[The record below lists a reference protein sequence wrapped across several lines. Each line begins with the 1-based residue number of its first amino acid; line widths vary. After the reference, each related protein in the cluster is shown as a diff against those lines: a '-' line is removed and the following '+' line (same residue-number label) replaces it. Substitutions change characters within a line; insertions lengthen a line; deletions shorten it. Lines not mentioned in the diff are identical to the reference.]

1 MVHQEEISNLEEKVF
16 ELEKKLESKN
26 QEILDLANIA
36 SVITSILD
44 IEAVLAVT
52 METAIRHVAGEVG
65 AILLLDGSDLVS
77 KIAWGV
83 DSSVLKNLKY
93 LDDLDVAQY
102 CLQKRITAIENNC
115 RGRFSADYSIRS
127 FIAVPI
133 VAKERAIGVVIIL
146 NKEEGGN
153 FDQQDKQTLEMI
165 CRFAS
170 VAIENTNLL
179 NESLEKQK
187 MEQEL
192 NLARQVQTTFL
203 PEETRMTGF
212 KIASVYAPAWQ
223 VGGDYYDII
232 PIAKGKLF
240 FLLGDVT
247 HKGLSAALVMTA
259 VYSIIRAFV
268 TSEPNIDIKEIMG
281 RLNSIL
287 CKDIIKAREM
297 FITLFMAYVDIEE
310 GWLEYCNGGHPPAL
324 FYRAAKGETQQLKQ
338 TGPLVGQFVG
348 VNYLSN
354 RIEIGRGD
362 RILCYTDGLIEAQD
376 KNGELYGLSRLERFF
391 RSGVELDAEAFSN
404 LVKAEIDRYSR
415 EVDQNSIDDLTI
427 LVIDFMR
434 DYKSDKYRFTYPS
447 HLESLERMYSDLDIV
462 FKRHE
467 LAHEV
472 IHPFQLAVS
481 EAVTNAIV
489 HAHQEDSS
497 KQIIVS
503 IELNHSE
510 IIADIVDEGT
520 TLGLD
525 RIRQADLGGDALAES
540 GRGIGLIRKLSDE
553 AVFREVPGGGTEVRI
568 VKRLNISRGSADG
581 GNNADRSF

>member
-1 MVHQEEISNLEEKVF
+1 MYQEEIFKLEEQVF

-44 IEAVLAVT
+44 LESVLAVT

-65 AILLLDGSDLVS
+65 AILLLDGNDLVS

-83 DSSVLKNLKY
+83 DTVVLQNLKY
-93 LDDLDVAQY
+93 LDNLDVAQY
-102 CLQKRITAIENNC
+102 CLQNKTTAIENNC
-115 RGRFSADYSIRS
+115 QGQLSDDHSIRS

-133 VAKERAIGVVIIL
+133 IAKERAIGVVIIL
-146 NKEEGGN
+146 NKEESGDFN
-153 FDQQDKQTLEMI
+153 QQDRQTLEMI

-170 VAIENTNLL
+170 VAIENANLL

-187 MEQEL
+187 IEQEL
-192 NLARQVQTTFL
+192 ELARQVQTTFL
-203 PEETRMTGF
+203 PEKARMAGF
-212 KIASVYAPAWQ
+212 KIASVYAPAGQ

-232 PIAKGKLF
+232 PISRGKLF

-268 TSEPNIDIKEIMG
+268 TSEPNIDVKEIMG

-287 CKDIIKAREM
+287 CKDVIKAREM
-297 FITLFMAYVDIEE
+297 FITLFMAYVDLEE

-324 FYRAAKGETQQLKQ
+324 YYCSATGETKQLKQ

-348 VNYLSN
+348 VEYLSN

-362 RILCYTDGLIEAQD
+362 RVLCYTDGLIEAQD
-376 KNGELYGLSRLERFF
+376 KDGELYGLSRLERFF
-391 RSGVELDAEAFSN
+391 RSSIELDAEVFSRT
-404 LVKAEIDRYSR
+404 VKTEIDHYNCGTDRSS
-415 EVDQNSIDDLTI
+415 VDDLTV
-427 LVIDFMR
+427 LVVDFMGQ
-434 DYKSDKYRFTYPS
+434 DDKSDRYRFIYPS
-447 HLESLERMYSDLDIV
+447 RLESLEQMYADLDIV
-462 FKRHE
+462 FKRHD
-467 LAHEV
+467 LVHDV
-472 IHPFQLAVS
+472 THPFQLAVS

-489 HAHQEDSS
+489 HAHRQDSS

-503 IELNHSE
+503 IELNPSE

-520 TLGLD
+520 ASGLD
-525 RIRQADLGGDALAES
+525 RIQQADLGGNSLAES
-540 GRGIGLIRKLSDE
+540 GRGIGLIKKLSDE
-553 AVFREVPGGGTEVRI
+553 AVFREVPGGGTDVRI
-568 VKRLNISRGSADG
+568 VKRLNVFRSSADG
-581 GNNADRSF
+581 GNDANSSF